1 MRAPAATLAL
11 LCLLAGFSATALSQ
25 AAWAQ
30 TDDQQLSAEEFLSL
44 DDATSVEGSA
54 PPATDSS
61 ATVDPKAAEIFGD
74 GQGKRKRKMS
84 DRSIVKLRTIDK
96 LSARTHTFDIPVSKT
111 VKFGKSLFIK
121 ARACRSASA
130 LDEPEN
136 AAFLQIW
143 ERLPEP
149 DPRTGDESRWIFSG
163 WMFSSSPS
171 LSAMEHPIYD
181 VWVIECKNDAT
192 VAAAET
198 YSAEKA
204 PETAPEEAAE
214 QAAAEAPET
223 KDAADAANVVDG
235 DDAVTPASETT
246 PAQAES
252 VPRPDPVQMAPV
264 APVSGGSAAV
274 PTLQE
279 LPGSFEDSE

>member
-1 MRAPAATLAL
+1 MRTSAAVFSL
-11 LCLLAGFSATALSQ
+11 LCLLTFF
-25 AAWAQ
+25 AAAAQAQ
-30 TDDQQLSAEEFLSL
+30 TDEPQLSAEEFLSL
-44 DDATSVEGSA
+44 DSAAPIAGNATAPVPAQGVDAA
-54 PPATDSS
+54 
-61 ATVDPKAAEIFGD
+61 DPKATEIFGD
-74 GQGKRKRKMS
+74 GQRKRQMAS
-84 DRSIVKLRTIDK
+84 RSIVKLRTIDK
-96 LSARTHTFDIPVSKT
+96 LSARTHTFEIPVSKT

-121 ARACRSASA
+121 ARACQSASA

-143 ERLPEP
+143 ERLPQA
-149 DPRTGDESRWIFSG
+149 DPRTGDDSRWIFSG

-198 YSAEKA
+198 YSAEKT
-204 PETAPEEAAE
+204 PETTPEEAAVAAPATQGAPAASTDTTDTSAASDAEKPAADTTPE
-214 QAAAEAPET
+214 QAA
-223 KDAADAANVVDG
+223 
-235 DDAVTPASETT
+235 PA
-246 PAQAES
+246 
-252 VPRPDPVQMAPV
+252 PRPDPVQMAPV

-279 LPGSFEDSE
+279 LPGSFEDGE

>member
-1 MRAPAATLAL
+1 MRTPVAVLSL
-11 LCLLAGFSATALSQ
+11 LCLLAAFPAS
-25 AAWAQ
+25 AQ
-30 TDDQQLSAEEFLSL
+30 TQSDEQQLSAEEFLSL
-44 DDATSVEGSA
+44 DSATSVEGSA
-54 PPATDSS
+54 PPPAEGQETQI
-61 ATVDPKAAEIFGD
+61 DPKAAEIFGD
-74 GQGKRKRKMS
+74 GKQRKRQMS

-96 LSARTHTFDIPVSKT
+96 LSARTHTFEIPVSKT

-149 DPRTGDESRWIFSG
+149 DARTGDESRWIFSG

-204 PETAPEEAAE
+204 PETAPEEAA
-214 QAAAEAPET
+214 AAAPET
-223 KDAADAANVVDG
+223 KDAADAQPVAEDG
-235 DDAVTPASETT
+235 DDAATPAAETT
-246 PAQAES
+246 PEQAAPA
-252 VPRPDPVQMAPV
+252 PRPDPVQMAPV

-279 LPGSFEDSE
+279 LPGSFEESE

>member
-1 MRAPAATLAL
+1 MRITVAALSL
-11 LCLLAGFSATALSQ
+11 LCLLAAFSATAL
-25 AAWAQ
+25 AQ
-30 TDDQQLSAEEFLSL
+30 TDEQQLSAEEFLGL
-44 DDATSVEGSA
+44 DSATSVEGNA
-54 PPATDSS
+54 PP
-61 ATVDPKAAEIFGD
+61 TVDGQAPAIDPKAAEIFGD
-74 GQGKRKRKMS
+74 GEGKRKRQMT

-204 PETAPEEAAE
+204 PETAPEEAAAD
-214 QAAAEAPET
+214 AATAAPET
-223 KDAADAANVVDG
+223 KEAATGETPVASPVVVEG
-235 DDAVTPASETT
+235 TPEAETT
-246 PAQAES
+246 PEQAAPA
-252 VPRPDPVQMAPV
+252 PRPDPVQMAPV